1 MTRHRIPASGL
12 LLALLAL
19 VAQLGWNARLPDL
32 PRMELAALLRD
43 GGAICH
49 VSGGAGGEKS
59 PAMPD
64 RDCPMCPCCIGTVL
78 PAAPPVPIVCLPLPE
93 AVSTAQFAV
102 TPPAIG
108 PPPVRFAIARPRGP
122 PAQA

>member
-1 MTRHRIPASGL
+1 MRRRRIPLSGQFL
-12 LLALLAL
+12 VLLAL
-19 VAQLGWNARLPDL
+19 VAQLGWNARLPDM

-43 GGAICH
+43 SGAICH
-49 VSGGAGGEKS
+49 SGGGAGGKQS
-59 PAMPD
+59 PGMPD
-64 RDCPMCPCCIGTVL
+64 RDCPMCPCCIGTLL
-78 PAAPPVPIVCLPLPE
+78 PAAQPVPIVCVPLPE
-93 AVSTAQFAV
+93 AVSTAQCAV